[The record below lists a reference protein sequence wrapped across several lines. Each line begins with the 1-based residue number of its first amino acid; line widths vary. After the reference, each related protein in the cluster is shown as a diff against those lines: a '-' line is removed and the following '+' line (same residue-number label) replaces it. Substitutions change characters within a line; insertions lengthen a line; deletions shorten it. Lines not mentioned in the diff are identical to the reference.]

1 MARIVLNP
9 FGSFGDL
16 HPFLAIA
23 IELQRRG
30 HTAIV
35 ATSAVYREKIE
46 AEGVGFAPVRPDVG
60 ALINRPDLIAKLWD
74 RRRGTEHLI
83 REILAPYIEGAFE
96 DLRAACLRA
105 DLLLTHTAGF
115 AGPIVAETLKLRWLS
130 TALQPS
136 VFFSAYDPPV
146 LAPAEW
152 LRHFQLLGQWPFRL
166 ARRYGR
172 FETGRWLKPILEL
185 RRRLGLSIVGN
196 PLFEGQ
202 FSPQG
207 TLALFS
213 SHFAKP
219 QPDLPPNTVTTGFI
233 FYDKRGA
240 GFGSRSPV
248 TLQRFLASGPAPIV
262 FTLGSSAVMHPGTFF
277 DESIVAAQSLGQRA
291 VLLMGDLARQKM
303 PNRLSPSIY
312 ITDYAPYSEL
322 LPLAAVTVH
331 QGGIG
336 TTAQALQAG
345 RPMLVVPWA
354 HDQPDNAERLRRLGV
369 ALTIKRTA
377 YRYRKVAP
385 AMERILS
392 KSTYAEKARNISQQ
406 LLGEDGLQNAC
417 DAIEK
422 AVR

>member
-1 MARIVLNP
+1 MAQIVLNP

-23 IELQRRG
+23 IELQKRG
-30 HTAIV
+30 HKVVV

-46 AEGVGFAPVRPDVG
+46 AEGVGFAAVRPDVG
-60 ALINRPDLIAKLWD
+60 ALLDRPDLIAKLWD

-83 REILAPYIEGAFE
+83 REILAPCIEGAFE
-96 DLRAACLRA
+96 DLRTACLGA

-115 AGPIVAETLKLRWLS
+115 AGPIVAEALKLRWLS

-152 LRHFQLLGQWPFRL
+152 LRHFQVLGRWPFRL

-172 FETGRWLKPILEL
+172 FETCRWLAPILAL
-185 RRRLGLSIVGN
+185 RKRLGLSITAN

-202 FSPQG
+202 FSPHG
-207 TLALFS
+207 TLSLFS
-213 SHFAKP
+213 SHFANA
-219 QPDLPPNTVTTGFI
+219 QPDWPANTIATGFI

-240 GFGSRSPV
+240 GFGRGSP
-248 TLQRFLASGPAPIV
+248 TRLNNFLDAGPRPIV

-277 DESIVAAQSLGQRA
+277 RESIAATQALGQRA
-291 VLLMGDLARQKM
+291 VLLVGDLTRSSLPEKLPA
-303 PNRLSPSIY
+303 SIY
-312 ITDYAPYSEL
+312 VTDYTPYSDL
-322 LPLAAVTVH
+322 LPRAALTVH

-369 ALTIKRTA
+369 SLTLRRND
-377 YRYRKVAP
+377 YRHAKVA
-385 AMERILS
+385 AALERIL
-392 KSTYAEKARNISQQ
+392 KDHHCQKAAQELQ
-406 LLGEDGLQNAC
+406 LQLADDHGPQTAC
-417 DAIEK
+417 NAIEE
-422 AVR
+422 VLR